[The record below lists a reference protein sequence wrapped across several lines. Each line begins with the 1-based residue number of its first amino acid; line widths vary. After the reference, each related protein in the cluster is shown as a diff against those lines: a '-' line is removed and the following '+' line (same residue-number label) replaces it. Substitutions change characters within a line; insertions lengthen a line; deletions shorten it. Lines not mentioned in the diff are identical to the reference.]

1 MIVLAGTE
9 SAVAGTGAGPLTRC
23 LIADDQAMVREGFAA
38 VLAAQPG
45 MAVAG
50 QAADGADAVRQ
61 AARLRP
67 DVVLMDVRMPV
78 MDGLEAARRILP
90 GPVPPGTEARAAAG
104 GYRPRVLMLTTF
116 DLDDYVYEALR
127 AGASGFLLKDATAAE
142 LVHAVRVVAA
152 GDALLAPSVTRRLI
166 ADFARRPGTTPP
178 VPARLGALTSR
189 ETEVLRLIAHGL
201 SNAEISDTLVIA
213 EQTTKTH
220 VGRIL
225 AKLGL
230 RDRAQA
236 VVLAYEAGLVTPG
249 G

>member
-1 MIVLAGTE
+1 MTADR
-9 SAVAGTGAGPLTRC
+9 GASTRC

-45 MAVAG
+45 LLVVG

-61 AARLRP
+61 VRHLQP
-67 DVVLMDVRMPV
+67 DVVLMDVRMPI
-78 MDGLEAARRILP
+78 MDGLEATRQILR
-90 GPVPPGTEARAAAG
+90 TAAG
-104 GYRPRVLMLTTF
+104 PAWPRVLMLTTF

-152 GDALLAPSVTRRLI
+152 GDGLLAPSVTRRLI
-166 ADFARRPGTTPP
+166 ADFARHPRPDPP
-178 VPARLGALTSR
+178 FPVALSALTQR
-189 ETEVLRLIAHGL
+189 ETEVLRLIARGL

-236 VVLAYEAGLVTPG
+236 VVLAYETGLVTPG
-249 G
+249 GSGPAPANQGTGPHR

>member
-1 MIVLAGTE
+1 MT
-9 SAVAGTGAGPLTRC
+9 TQC

-38 VLAAQPG
+38 VLSSQPG
-45 MAVAG
+45 LLVVG

-61 AARLRP
+61 ARQVRP
-67 DVVLMDVRMPV
+67 DVILMDVRMPV
-78 MDGLEAARRILP
+78 LDGLQATRQIL
-90 GPVPPGTEARAAAG
+90 AAASPA
-104 GYRPRVLMLTTF
+104 RPRVLMLTTF
-116 DLDDYVYEALR
+116 DLDEYVYEALR

-142 LVHAVRVVAA
+142 LIHAVHVVAA

-166 ADFARRPGTTPP
+166 ADFARQPRPAPP
-178 VPARLGALTSR
+178 FPPTLEALTQR

-201 SNAEISDTLVIA
+201 SNAEISSTLVIA

-225 AKLGL
+225 AKLNL

-236 VVLAYEAGLVTPG
+236 VVLAYETGLVTPG
-249 G
+249 ESGPARTNPPGTRPCQ

>member
-1 MIVLAGTE
+1 MTADTAA
-9 SAVAGTGAGPLTRC
+9 SSNAATRC

-38 VLAAQPG
+38 VLDAQPG
-45 MAVAG
+45 LLVVG

-61 AARLRP
+61 ARHLQP
-67 DVVLMDVRMPV
+67 DVILMDIRMPV
-78 MDGLEAARRILP
+78 MDGLQATRQILSAASP
-90 GPVPPGTEARAAAG
+90 A
-104 GYRPRVLMLTTF
+104 RPRVLMLTTF
-116 DLDDYVYEALR
+116 DLDEYVYQALR

-166 ADFARRPGTTPP
+166 ADFARQPPPGPP
-178 VPARLGALTSR
+178 LPPALGALTPR

-201 SNAEISDTLVIA
+201 SNTEISDTLVIA

-225 AKLGL
+225 AKLSL

-236 VVLAYEAGLVTPG
+236 VVLAYETGLVTPAEPASTRINPG
-249 G
+249 TRPAR